1 MELLLPIYCGS
12 IPLLLK
18 PPGPFLFDVNSC
30 CCAYRVRSNM
40 PSSTLLLL
48 TSVVKLPLIS
58 AEAEL
63 AAAVL
68 HITVLPIE
76 GGMVTGGYSCL

>member
-1 MELLLPIYCGS
+1 
-12 IPLLLK
+12 
-18 PPGPFLFDVNSC
+18 
-30 CCAYRVRSNM
+30 M

-63 AAAVL
+63 AATDLHVRVL
-68 HITVLPIE
+68 HTE
-76 GGMVTGGYSCL
+76 GGMVPGGAAVFKRLSKSATWA